1 MSPAEFHLRRGTVAP
16 VATRA
21 SLPRVASNFFRI
33 CSYKIPHS
41 KPFGICTC
49 KTKNLKSRRISSY
62 KKTYTYSPSPRANPC
77 RQIAPRLSPFSKS
90 SILHS
95 IAEFPFS
102 LASLRSSPPIPR
114 CSPAISRHSL
124 SPSCIQPHLSQN
136 RSQSYRPVEETAKL
150 VPARTAANP
159 TAQPL
164 FLANPDQTKTLTLL
178 YDISREL
185 TSILDREALF
195 RGIAQHV
202 KKIVDYHVFTV
213 MLWNERTQLLE
224 GVFAMHY
231 EDTIAS
237 RFRVPLGEGIT
248 GSAAAG
254 RVPIRIPDVRL
265 DARYIHC
272 QTADGVRSELV
283 VPLLMQDRLIGVL
296 DLESTEPHAFTEEHE
311 RLLSTLAAFIAIA
324 LENSR
329 LYQDARQ
336 NELRL
341 LAELDTAK
349 EIQRQL
355 LPRGA
360 REVPGLDIAASYVP
374 ARELGGDFYDFLP
387 YGNGR
392 LAFVLGDVSGKGTPA
407 ALYGSLAIGILREH
421 VVDHPCPPA
430 EMLQMLNGR
439 LYAARLD
446 ARFVAMSFA
455 LYDAATREMTIAS
468 AGAPHPWLV
477 RDGKVEE
484 LIIEGVPLGLL
495 PEIEYEILKVNLLP
509 GDLLVFASDGFVE
522 SENPQHEEFGNERL
536 SALLSRFSQ
545 KDSVEDISGA
555 LLLATDEFSGSAP
568 AHDDRTLLVLRV
580 REEVSPA
587 DYARMPVIY

>member
-1 MSPAEFHLRRGTVAP
+1 MEESAKFAQAPALA
-16 VATRA
+16 ATA
-21 SLPRVASNFFRI
+21 
-33 CSYKIPHS
+33 
-41 KPFGICTC
+41 
-49 KTKNLKSRRISSY
+49 
-62 KKTYTYSPSPRANPC
+62 
-77 RQIAPRLSPFSKS
+77 
-90 SILHS
+90 
-95 IAEFPFS
+95 
-102 LASLRSSPPIPR
+102 
-114 CSPAISRHSL
+114 
-124 SPSCIQPHLSQN
+124 
-136 RSQSYRPVEETAKL
+136 
-150 VPARTAANP
+150 P

-164 FLANPDQTKTLTLL
+164 FLSDPDHAKTLTLL

-185 TSILDREALF
+185 TSILDREALL

-202 KKIVDYHVFTV
+202 KKIVDYDVFTV
-213 MLWNERTQLLE
+213 MLWNDRTQLLE
-224 GVFAMHY
+224 GVFAMHF

-248 GSAAAG
+248 GTAAENRAP
-254 RVPIRIPDVRL
+254 VRIPDVRL
-265 DARYIHC
+265 EPRYIHC
-272 QTADGVRSELV
+272 ETSHGIRSELV
-283 VPLLMQDRLIGVL
+283 VPLLLQDRLIGVL
-296 DLESTEPHAFTEEHE
+296 DLESTEPQSFSEEHE
-311 RLLSTLAAFIAIA
+311 RLLSALSAFIAIA

-329 LYQDARQ
+329 LYQEARQ
-336 NELRL
+336 NEQRL
-341 LAELDTAK
+341 LAELDTAR

-407 ALYGSLAIGILREH
+407 ALFGSLAIGILREH
-421 VVDHPCPPA
+421 VVEHPCPPA

-455 LYDAATREMTIAS
+455 LYEAATRQLTIAS

-477 RDGKVEE
+477 RNGRVEE
-484 LIIEGVPLGLL
+484 LTIEGVPLGLL
-495 PEIEYEILKVNLLP
+495 PEIEYDILKVDLQP
-509 GDLLVFASDGFVE
+509 GDLLVFASDGIVE
-522 SENPQHEEFGNERL
+522 SENSQHEEFGSERL
-536 SALLSRFSQ
+536 SAILSRVGPN
-545 KDSVEDISGA
+545 DSVEDISGSI
-555 LLLATDEFSGSAP
+555 LLATDQFSGDAP

-580 REEVSPA
+580 REETSPS